1 MVKVSI
7 KQKGKQTCQSEVSKH
22 RAHEWWELKLSV
34 KYKLKIESITAKL
47 VLEKMIFLEYGY

>member
-22 RAHEWWELKLSV
+22 RAHEWWELKSSV
-34 KYKLKIESITAKL
+34 KYELKIESKL
-47 VLEKMIFLEYGY
+47 LNLFWKEVIFLEYGY